1 MASDLELDHIFLFVR
16 PPGGREAGALARAGF
31 REAYRRRHPGQG
43 TANVCYAFD
52 NAYLELVWVEDRDEI
67 TSPAVERTRLAER
80 AEWEAYR
87 VNPFGIAVRG
97 GGLNGALPF
106 ATWDYEAP
114 FGATIPVAL
123 ASEDPHQPFL
133 FAAPGG
139 GERPDQ
145 WTDFRAGARQR
156 PIGLAEIAGLRLDY
170 PPGVSPAPAFEALAE
185 TGLISLGTAG
195 SGPRIVLTLTRTKD
209 QPQKRLILPDLTLVD

>member
-1 MASDLELDHIFLFVR
+1 MTSDLELDHVFLFVR
-16 PPGGREAGALARAGF
+16 PGGREAGALARAGF

-52 NAYLELVWVEDRDEI
+52 NAYVELLWVEDWDEI
-67 TSPAVERTRLAER
+67 NAPAVAPTKLAER
-80 AEWEAYR
+80 AEWESYR
-87 VNPFGIAVRG
+87 TCPFGIAVRG

-106 ATWDYEAP
+106 ATFDYEAP

-123 ASEDPHQPFL
+123 ASEDPQQPFL
-133 FAAPGG
+133 FKSPGG
-139 GERPDQ
+139 GGRPDR

-156 PIGLAEIAGLRLDY
+156 PIGLAEIVALRLDY
-170 PPGVSPAPAFEALAE
+170 PPGVTPAPAFEALAE
-185 TGLISLGTAG
+185 AGVITLGTAG
-195 SGPRIVLTLTRTKD
+195 AGPSMVLTLSRTKE

>member
-1 MASDLELDHIFLFVR
+1 MTSDLELDHIFLFVK
-16 PPGGREAGALARAGF
+16 PGGREAGALARAGF

-52 NAYLELVWVEDRDEI
+52 NAYLELVWVEDWDEI

-80 AEWEAYR
+80 AEWQSYR
-87 VNPFGIAVRG
+87 ASPFGIAVRG

-106 ATWDYEAP
+106 ATWDYAAP
-114 FGATIPVAL
+114 FGVTLPVAL

-133 FAAPGG
+133 FAPPGG

-156 PIGLAEIAGLRLDY
+156 PIGLAEIVGLSLDY

-185 TGLISLGTAG
+185 AGLITLGTAG
-195 SGPRIVLTLTRTKD
+195 SGPRIILTLSRTKD